1 MLKLVLFL
9 VAGAA
14 VGYAYYR
21 LVGCRTGA
29 CPITSN
35 PYISMLYGAL
45 MAYLLHGGMR

>member
-14 VGYAYYR
+14 VGYVYYR
-21 LVGCRTGA
+21 LVGCRTGV

-45 MAYLLHGGMR
+45 IGYLLHGGIR